1 MPARMSSR
9 RQLDVAPLFSSQ
21 ADVALYRVYGST
33 LVPRQRSPL
42 TLVGGVCLH
51 LLSLAAVAG
60 PLTPPAKPNLLFI
73 NVDDLRPSIGAFG
86 QPFMHTPHFDAF
98 AERAVLFTR
107 AYAVAPHCLP
117 SRNAY
122 MTGRRPDTS
131 HVWSGGGLMNFR
143 TLGPDWVTLPSF
155 FRDQGYTAVG
165 QGKVSFVRV
174 VVALSLCGPFINW

>member
-1 MPARMSSR
+1 MGRWAVQLIVMTTQLLMLAWPAMS
-9 RQLDVAPLFSSQ
+9 
-21 ADVALYRVYGST
+21 
-33 LVPRQRSPL
+33 
-42 TLVGGVCLH
+42 
-51 LLSLAAVAG
+51 AA
-60 PLTPPAKPNLLFI
+60 PPAKPNLLFI

-165 QGKVSFVRV
+165 QGKVSFVRF
-174 VVALSLCGPFINW
+174 VVALHLCGLFIN